1 MKEFKVEYK
10 NLSLLSLRQII
21 AQYEE
26 IIEQQEEEIEEQQR
40 IIVELM
46 RANTKQEVII
56 SKIKATIG

>member
-1 MKEFKVEYK
+1 MKEFKDEYEE
-10 NLSLLSLRQII
+10 LSLRSLRQIV
-21 AQYEE
+21 AQYED
-26 IIEQQEEEIEEQQR
+26 IIEQQEEELEEHQR